1 MLLVRAQPAVLRLAL
16 HHLATLIATR
26 RVLFPAA
33 LRAQVLRAVAA
44 TAVSRSPGMPSVAL
58 PGLKRRVP
66 LSMLIRGRKC
76 GRREERKAFESQ
88 FMKHGFSSFSQ
99 MKRTMKLAS

>member
-1 MLLVRAQPAVLRLAL
+1 
-16 HHLATLIATR
+16 
-26 RVLFPAA
+26 
-33 LRAQVLRAVAA
+33 
-44 TAVSRSPGMPSVAL
+44 
-58 PGLKRRVP
+58 
-66 LSMLIRGRKC
+66 MLIRGRKC